1 MRVTSFAQETQ
12 HKVPN
17 QCTNPDRTI
26 PQSLFVFT
34 FMLLQY
40 ISVFVTFNPI
50 LLHNYYDDEVL
61 PISTKYSWFVE
72 KILNIC
78 KISLPVISAMKMH

>member
-61 PISTKYSWFVE
+61 PIQARIQDFE
-72 KILNIC
+72 MGGEFL
-78 KISLPVISAMKMH
+78 